1 MLGVLE
7 AAQLPRG
14 RFITLSPLARA
25 RFEPRGEVVALPGAV
40 PELAPGFLQLA
51 RQVRLF
57 VPATSGLEPVSFR
70 LGLEV
75 RDLPLEARD
84 LGQ

>member
-14 RFITLSPLARA
+14 RFITPPPLARA
-25 RFEPRGEVVALPGAV
+25 RVEPGREAVPLRGEP
-40 PELAPGFLQLA
+40 PELAPGFLQLS
-51 RQVRLF
+51 RQVRPF
-57 VPATSGLEPVSFR
+57 VPAASGLEPVSFR
-70 LGLEV
+70 LGLEA
-75 RDLPLEARD
+75 RDLPLEGRD